1 MIAIEAL
8 TSALSYVA
16 LALLLGQLVVAGFVL
31 PKGEPHELR
40 RSSLTFARSSL
51 VIFLCSSTLALLI
64 QGAKL
69 QRGFPSAELLWRYVT
84 AAQSGKVWLARELY
98 AVALTIGIWF
108 VIRQEA
114 GIHSARLLTLLAL
127 PLVASRSLTSHA
139 VAVRENTVIVVSS
152 DTLHLI
158 ATALWAGGLIAL
170 WRALRLTTGES
181 SQPRAWIV
189 ALVNRFSRLALV
201 SVALLGTTGLY
212 QSWIHVGSF
221 TTLVNT
227 DYGKVLLLKSL
238 LFSLMLSFGAL
249 NFFSTRKLLARAVG
263 SSENDQQESSR
274 KALRRI
280 GIESLVGLMIFGA
293 SGLLTVLPPAVHA
306 VHRNAATAPVA
317 QTELTIVKK
326 YLPAQGA
333 SVKILAPNNGALVS
347 ADRMTL
353 KFTLHPGKLG
363 HHVHA
368 YVDGELMGMFQSKTG
383 TLNGLKP
390 GRHRLELR
398 VVAEDHQTE
407 LDAFDQVEFTV
418 N

>member
-1 MIAIEAL
+1 MIAIEAI
-8 TSALSYVA
+8 TSALSYLA
-16 LALLLGQLVVAGFVL
+16 LALVLGQLVVAGFLL
-31 PKGEPHELR
+31 PNGEPKELR
-40 RSSLTFARSSL
+40 RCALIFARSSL
-51 VIFLCSSTLALLI
+51 CIFLCSSTLALLI

-98 AVALTIGIWF
+98 AVALTMGMWF
-108 VIRQEA
+108 VIRQGA
-114 GIHSARLLTLLAL
+114 GIHSARLLTILAL

-139 VAVRENTVIVVSS
+139 VAVREDAALAVSS
-152 DTLHLI
+152 DALHLI
-158 ATALWAGGLIAL
+158 VSALWAGGLLAL
-170 WRALRLTTGES
+170 WRALRLTTRES
-181 SQPRAWIV
+181 SQPCAWIV

-201 SVALLGTTGLY
+201 SVTLLGITGLY

-227 DYGKVLLLKSL
+227 DYGKVLLLKTL
-238 LFSLMLSFGAL
+238 LFTLMVSFGAL
-249 NFFSTRKLLARAVG
+249 NFLSTRKILTRAVG
-263 SSENDQQESSR
+263 PSENDQASR
-274 KALRRI
+274 TKAFRRI
-280 GIESLVGLMIFGA
+280 GIESLIGVLIFCA
-293 SGLLTVLPPAVHA
+293 TGLLTVLPPGVHA
-306 VHRNAATAPVA
+306 VHQTAAAARAA
-317 QTELTIVKK
+317 QTEFTSPKK

-333 SVKILAPNNGALVS
+333 SVKILAPKSGAIVS
-347 ADRMTL
+347 ADRMSI
-353 KFTLHPGKLG
+353 KFTLRAGQRG

-390 GRHRLELR
+390 GRHILELR
-398 VVAEDHQTE
+398 VVAEDHQSE